1 MTTRAI
7 TMLPYNREGEI
18 DYASLDFDPDEAR
31 AEKPDAMKQHKEQA
45 EVFSLL
51 TARFTDFHARPD
63 VFLDFDSFICYD
75 QSDLNVRVSPDVYL
89 VFGVDSLAIP
99 ERRLYLPWEA
109 GKPPDWVLE
118 IASPTTGREDVDR
131 KPGIYA
137 SIGVPEYWRFD
148 PSGGRYH
155 GEPLYGGILT
165 GGEYQPVELATG
177 PDGILKGYS
186 PVLGLSLAWD
196 EGWPRFFDPYT
207 GTYLETN
214 QEVWAARREAE
225 TRAAEAEAEVQRLRE
240 QLRRQQPG

>member
-1 MTTRAI
+1 MAMPATA
-7 TMLPYNREGEI
+7 MLPYKRGGEI

-51 TARFTDFHARPD
+51 ASRFTDFHVRTD

-75 QSDLNVRVSPDVYL
+75 RSDLNVRVSPDVYL

-118 IASPTTGREDVDR
+118 IASPTTAREDVDR
-131 KPGIYA
+131 KPDIYA
-137 SIGVPEYWRFD
+137 HIGVPEYWRFD
-148 PSGGRYH
+148 PSGGRSH
-155 GEPLYGGILT
+155 GAALYGGILT
-165 GGEYQPVELATG
+165 GGVYQPVELTTG

-186 PVLGLSLAWD
+186 PILGLSLCWD
-196 EGWPRFFDPYT
+196 EGWPRFYDPNT
-207 GTYLETN
+207 GRYLENWRQTT
-214 QEVWAARREAE
+214 ARAEAE
-225 TRAAEAEAEVQRLRE
+225 ARARAEAEAEVHRLRE
-240 QLRRQQPG
+240 QLRRQQRA